1 MDDASLI
8 VRVHNEGIQETTAG
22 LQNLAN
28 QGRNTEASFSSLAL
42 KIAGYSSGMNLGIQ
56 VTRAAIREFI
66 DLGKE
71 AVNLAGSF
79 ERSRVAWGVFLK
91 DVGEGSK
98 MFGELYA
105 LAQRTPLTFQGV
117 ESAAQMLKGFGLAT
131 EEIIPTLERMG
142 DVARGND
149 ETMQRL
155 ALAYGQALAQGR
167 VLTRD
172 LYQFVNAGVP
182 IFEALSQVMGKS
194 VEQVQALVTEG
205 KVGFPEIENA
215 LRSLTEAGGQFE
227 GMMEK
232 TAQTYEGKLS
242 IAKDNWKAMLAEM
255 GKSLQD
261 SLKSWL
267 DDFNEYSDRVLGRKN
282 IKTVIASGGS
292 SGNIQA
298 ALAFAR
304 ANPTQLEGVIP
315 PGYAPNITGQRTGI
329 TLQEQVLGILRG
341 LQKEQTQ
348 TALESGRLNAPS
360 GYKTLSSLSEWSD
373 YNGQYATYNGK
384 LYRAEGRKWVP
395 VEDQSQ
401 NGLDWR
407 QWLTEATGID
417 ATKTRYELGWEK
429 PTGSYVVQE
438 WINQHT
444 KDLPNLPPELQE
456 KVKKQFVN
464 NANDLLYKMLTS
476 GIWKLGEG
484 TITLLQNAIK
494 EYSPPEKYLGSAESR
509 VPPDRWMYM
518 PGGGIPLLTPEQA
531 QAELERITASVTLSV
546 SQELSAAAS
555 RVPTD
560 RWLYRPGGGTK
571 LLTQEQA
578 DSIIATIDA
587 QIATDLRAELA
598 ESAARVPPDRWMN
611 RPGGGIK
618 LLTQEQA
625 DSVIATIDA
634 QIATDLRLE
643 LSEAAKRAPSDRW
656 ARLPGGG
663 LQYLTQEQ
671 ADAFLN
677 DISNRIAFDTAI
689 ELSKMAGRYKGD
701 KWESMPGGG
710 VPLLTPEQADSI
722 IAGIDNKIFSS
733 TMLELAGAS
742 KRAPPDRWLNK
753 VGGGIPYLTPEE
765 ADIALETIQASIDL
779 STRIE
784 LEHSA
789 ARVPVDPYLYKPG
802 GGVSFLSPEAAK
814 AVTDSIDAQIAT
826 GLRAE
831 LAESAKRAPTDRWL
845 NKVGG
850 GIPYL
855 TQEEAQTALD
865 TIASSMYLD
874 SRIEMQ
880 AMASRAPTDRWM
892 YKPGG
897 GVSFLSP
904 EAAKAVTDSID
915 AQIATGLRAELAE
928 SAARVPPDRWMNRPG
943 GGIPLLTQEQA
954 DSIIATIDAQIA
966 TDLRAELSEAAKRV
980 PPDRWMNRPGGG
992 IPYLTQEQADAFWE
1006 PINASMATELRTY
1019 LAEAAKRVPPDRW
1032 MYKPGGGIPLLTQE
1046 QAAEEISRIDYKI
1059 AYQETQTPEG
1069 LFRLNMLAYQNAPP
1083 STNWRERQTIAI
1095 NPNTGDILGYTIQSA
1110 YTDAEKYRA
1119 ALDELETRF
1128 ANGEISTEGY
1138 KQALRELAEQYDT
1151 GTKLAKQFGDAILI
1165 TTISSLTDEF
1175 YELGEAIADGA
1186 NAWNSFGDAMSDTLE
1201 KILVMLP
1208 KLAVQ
1213 AGLQMLTDINPAND
1227 TLGLALI
1234 GGGLVGSVGAGLLK
1248 SNALGDVYTS
1258 PSLHQYA
1265 NNVYDNPQLFTFAKG
1280 GVFAEAGPEAIM
1292 PLARDSTGKLGVSA
1306 KATGNIDIQ
1315 INNYSS
1321 TPVASKTQTITDAAG
1336 NKKIIL
1342 TLRDIVRQEIATA
1355 NAGGVRKS

>member
-71 AVNLAGSF
+71 AITLAGSF

-98 MFGELYA
+98 MFYELYS
-105 LAQRTPLTFQGV
+105 LAQRTPLSFQGV

-182 IFEALSQVMGKS
+182 IFEALGQVMGKS

-205 KVGFPEIENA
+205 KVGFPEIEQA
-215 LRSLTEAGGQFE
+215 LKALTEEGGQFN

-232 TAQTYEGKLS
+232 AAETFEGKLS
-242 IAKDNWKAMLAEM
+242 IAKDN
-255 GKSLQD
+255 
-261 SLKSWL
+261 
-267 DDFNEYSDRVLGRKN
+267 
-282 IKTVIASGGS
+282 
-292 SGNIQA
+292 
-298 ALAFAR
+298 
-304 ANPTQLEGVIP
+304 
-315 PGYAPNITGQRTGI
+315 
-329 TLQEQVLGILRG
+329 LRG
-341 LQKEQTQ
+341 LLAYWGDTFIPTLKKGLDEFNKKADETLGHYNVLKVTTGTGGNAEAAKAFLEAELAKMLPGTESPQRYQYEWALSVVNSILLEEARLKGSYLGSAAQGTVAKTGTGTGTTQ
-348 TALESGRLNAPS
+348 P
-360 GYKTLSSLSEWSD
+360 
-373 YNGQYATYNGK
+373 
-384 LYRAEGRKWVP
+384 
-395 VEDQSQ
+395 
-401 NGLDWR
+401 DWR

-417 ATKTRYELGWEK
+417 AVKARPELGGRQ
-429 PTGSYVVQE
+429 PTGSYVIQE
-438 WINQHT
+438 WIN
-444 KDLPNLPPELQE
+444 KNIKYLPNLPPELQE
-456 KVKKQFVN
+456 RLKKQFVN
-464 NANDLLYKMLTS
+464 NANDLLYGMLTS

-494 EYSPPEKYLGSAESR
+494 EYSPQESEKYLGSAESR

-587 QIATDLRAELA
+587 QIATGLRAELA
-598 ESAARVPPDRWMN
+598 ESAN
-611 RPGGGIK
+611 
-618 LLTQEQA
+618 
-625 DSVIATIDA
+625 
-634 QIATDLRLE
+634 
-643 LSEAAKRAPSDRW
+643 RAPPDRW

-701 KWESMPGGG
+701 KWESKPGGG

-722 IAGIDNKIFSS
+722 IAGLDNKIFSS
-733 TMLELAGAS
+733 TMLELAEAS

-789 ARVPVDPYLYKPG
+789 ARVSVDPYLYKPG

-874 SRIEMQ
+874 SLIEMQ

-892 YKPGG
+892 YKSGG
-897 GVSFLSP
+897 GKPYLTQEQADAFWEPINASIATELRTYLA
-904 EAAKAVTDSID
+904 EAAK
-915 AQIATGLRAELAE
+915 
-928 SAARVPPDRWMNRPG
+928 RVPPDRWMYKPG

-966 TDLRAELSEAAKRV
+966 TDLRAELS
-980 PPDRWMNRPGGG
+980 
-992 IPYLTQEQADAFWE
+992 
-1006 PINASMATELRTY
+1006 
-1019 LAEAAKRVPPDRW
+1019 EAAKRVPPDRW

-1201 KILVMLP
+1201 TILVMLP

-1342 TLRDIVRQEIATA
+1342 TLRDIVRQEIASA

>member
-1 MDDASLI
+1 MDDASLV
-8 VRVHNEGIQETTAG
+8 VRVHNEGINETTTM
-22 LQNLAN
+22 LQRLSATAREVELSFSRFTNSISGNLAYTKQQTAAN
-28 QGRNTEASFSSLAL
+28 HSAGESFGSLAL
-42 KIAGYSSGMNLGIQ
+42 KIAGYSSALNLGIQ
-56 VTRAAIREFI
+56 ATRSIIREMV

-71 AVNLAGSF
+71 AITLAGSF

-98 MFGELYA
+98 MFDELYA

-182 IFEALSQVMGKS
+182 IFEALSNVMGKS

-205 KVGFPEIENA
+205 KVGFPEIEKA
-215 LRSLTEAGGQFE
+215 LRSLTETGGQFE

-267 DDFNEYSDRVLGRKN
+267 DDFNKYSDQVLGRKN

-298 ALAFAR
+298 ALAFAQ

-341 LQKEQTQ
+341 LQKDRQMAQNELARLQGQRVLMNQGTGAVAGTSTGTTQ
-348 TALESGRLNAPS
+348 P
-360 GYKTLSSLSEWSD
+360 
-373 YNGQYATYNGK
+373 
-384 LYRAEGRKWVP
+384 
-395 VEDQSQ
+395 
-401 NGLDWR
+401 DWR

-464 NANDLLYKMLTS
+464 NANDLLYGMLTS

-494 EYSPPEKYLGSAESR
+494 EYSPQESEKYLGSAESR

-587 QIATDLRAELA
+587 QIATGLRAELA
-598 ESAARVPPDRWMN
+598 ESAN
-611 RPGGGIK
+611 
-618 LLTQEQA
+618 
-625 DSVIATIDA
+625 
-634 QIATDLRLE
+634 
-643 LSEAAKRAPSDRW
+643 RAPPDRW

-701 KWESMPGGG
+701 KWESKPGGG
-710 VPLLTPEQADSI
+710 VAFLTPEQADSF
-722 IAGIDNKIFSS
+722 IAGLDNKIFSS
-733 TMLELAGAS
+733 TMLELAEAS

-789 ARVPVDPYLYKPG
+789 ARVSVDPYLYKPG

-874 SRIEMQ
+874 SLIEMQ

-892 YKPGG
+892 YKSGG
-897 GVSFLSP
+897 GKP
-904 EAAKAVTDSID
+904 Y
-915 AQIATGLRAELAE
+915 
-928 SAARVPPDRWMNRPG
+928 
-943 GGIPLLTQEQA
+943 LTQEQA
-954 DSIIATIDAQIA
+954 DAFWEPINASIATE
-966 TDLRAELSEAAKRV
+966 LRTYLAEAAKRV

-992 IPYLTQEQADAFWE
+992 IPYLTEEEARTQ
-1006 PINASMATELRTY
+1006 MALSEM
-1019 LAEAAKRVPPDRW
+1019 K
-1032 MYKPGGGIPLLTQE
+1032 
-1046 QAAEEISRIDYKI
+1046 
-1059 AYQETQTPEG
+1059 TPEG

-1128 ANGEISTEGY
+1128 AAGEISSEGY
-1138 KQALRELAEQYDT
+1138 EQALRELAEQYDT

-1186 NAWNSFGDAMSDTLE
+1186 NAWTSFGDAMSDTLE
-1201 KILVMLP
+1201 TILVMLP

-1213 AGLQMLTDINPAND
+1213 AGLQMLTDVNPSND

-1292 PLARDSTGKLGVSA
+1292 PLVRDSTGKLGVTA
-1306 KATGNIDIQ
+1306 HATGNIDIQ

-1321 TPVASKTQTITDAAG
+1321 TPIASKTQTITDAAG

-1342 TLRDIVRQEIATA
+1342 TLRDIVRQEIASA
-1355 NAGGVRKS
+1355 NAGGVRKI

>member
-98 MFGELYA
+98 MFDELYS
-105 LAQRTPLTFQGV
+105 LAQRTPLSFQGV

-131 EEIIPTLERMG
+131 QEIIPTLERMG

-182 IFEALSQVMGKS
+182 IFDALAEVMGKS
-194 VEQVQALVTEG
+194 VQQVQQLVTDG
-205 KVGFPEIENA
+205 KVGFPEIEKA
-215 LRSLTEAGGQFE
+215 LRSLTETGGQFE

-232 TAQTYEGKLS
+232 TAKTYEGKLS

-267 DDFNEYSDRVLGRKN
+267 DDFNKYSDQVLGRTN

-292 SGNIQA
+292 SGNIQT
-298 ALAFAR
+298 ALAFAQ

-329 TLQEQVLGILRG
+329 TLQDQVLGILRG
-341 LQKEQTQ
+341 LQKEQAQ

-360 GYKTLSSLSEWSD
+360 GYKTLSSLNEWSD

-401 NGLDWR
+401 NGPDWR

-417 ATKTRYELGWEK
+417 AIKARPELGWQK
-429 PTGSYVVQE
+429 PTGTSVVQD
-438 WINQHT
+438 WIKQHT
-444 KDLPNLPPELQE
+444 EALPNLPPDLQE
-456 KVKKQFVN
+456 KLKKQFVGD
-464 NANDLLYKMLTS
+464 ANDLLYKMLTS
-476 GIWKLGEG
+476 GLWKLGEG
-484 TITLLQNAIK
+484 TITVLQNAIK
-494 EYSPPEKYLGSAESR
+494 EYSPQESEKYLGSAESR

-518 PGGGIPLLTPEQA
+518 PGGGIPLLTPEEA
-531 QAELERITASVTLSV
+531 QAELERITASVMLSV

-587 QIATDLRAELA
+587 QIATGLRAELA
-598 ESAARVPPDRWMN
+598 ESAN
-611 RPGGGIK
+611 
-618 LLTQEQA
+618 
-625 DSVIATIDA
+625 
-634 QIATDLRLE
+634 
-643 LSEAAKRAPSDRW
+643 RAPSDRW

-710 VPLLTPEQADSI
+710 VAFLTPEQADSF
-722 IAGIDNKIFSS
+722 IAGLDNKIFSS
-733 TMLELAGAS
+733 TMLELAEAS
-742 KRAPPDRWLNK
+742 NRAPPDRWLNK
-753 VGGGIPYLTPEE
+753 VGGGIAYLSPEE

-789 ARVPVDPYLYKPG
+789 ARVSVDPYLYKPG

-855 TQEEAQTALD
+855 TQEEAQTAID

-874 SRIEMQ
+874 SLIEMQ

-892 YKPGG
+892 YK
-897 GVSFLSP
+897 S
-904 EAAKAVTDSID
+904 
-915 AQIATGLRAELAE
+915 
-928 SAARVPPDRWMNRPG
+928 G
-943 GGIPLLTQEQA
+943 GGIPLLTPEQA
-954 DSIIATIDAQIA
+954 
-966 TDLRAELSEAAKRV
+966 
-980 PPDRWMNRPGGG
+980 
-992 IPYLTQEQADAFWE
+992 
-1006 PINASMATELRTY
+1006 PIETAR
-1019 LAEAAKRVPPDRW
+1019 LA
-1032 MYKPGGGIPLLTQE
+1032 IN
-1046 QAAEEISRIDYKI
+1046 
-1059 AYQETQTPEG
+1059 TPEG
-1069 LFRLNMLAYQNAPP
+1069 LLRENMRAFEGAAPT
-1083 STNWRERQTIAI
+1083 TNWRQKPIAI
-1095 NPNTGDILGYTIQSA
+1095 NQYTGDVLGYSMPPTP

-1119 ALDELETRF
+1119 ALDDLETRF
-1128 ANGEISTEGY
+1128 TAGELSSEGY

-1151 GTKLAKQFGDAILI
+1151 GTKLAKQFGEAIL
-1165 TTISSLTDEF
+1165 TTTVSSLTDEF

-1186 NAWNSFGDAMSDTLE
+1186 NAWTSFGDAMSDTLE
-1201 KILVMLP
+1201 TILVMLP

-1213 AGLQMLTDINPAND
+1213 AGLQMLTDVNPSND
-1227 TLGLALI
+1227 TLALALI

-1265 NNVYDNPQLFTFAKG
+1265 NGVYNNPQLFTFAKG

-1292 PLARDSTGKLGVSA
+1292 PLARDSTGKLGVTA
-1306 KATGNIDIQ
+1306 HATGNIDIQ

-1321 TPVASKTQTITDAAG
+1321 TPIASKTQTITDASG